1 MNQQQIQ
8 FLYLNT
14 TGWKTGKQHMIEI
27 WFVEHNSRY
36 FIMAERKKKAHWIQN
51 IMHNPKV
58 SFSVRNK
65 KFEGNAKIIEK
76 DNNDNTNLELI
87 SKVSRLMYD
96 KYNWNDGLIVELS
109 AD

>member
-1 MNQQQIQ
+1 MSRQQPQ

-14 TGWKTGKQHMIEI
+14 IGWKTGKQYMIEI
-27 WFVEHNSRY
+27 WFVEYNSRY
-36 FIMAERKKKAHWIQN
+36 FIMSERKKKAHWVQN

-58 SFSVRNK
+58 SFSVNSR

-76 DNNDNTNLELI
+76 DDNTNSKLILE
-87 SKVSRLMYD
+87 VSSLMYD
-96 KYNWNDGLIVELS
+96 KYKWNNGLIVELS